1 MDMSHRPY
9 ILRFAGLKLSYR
21 QGPREVSVLKGAS
34 GEFLKGEAV
43 GLVAPSGG
51 GKSSLLHVLGLLE
64 KPNEGEVYLG
74 DLNCSA
80 MTDAQRTAIRR
91 TEFGFIYQFHQL
103 LPEFTALEN
112 VVMPQLIAGI
122 RRKEAEEWAK
132 DLLANI
138 GLGDR
143 LSHLPAEMSG
153 GEQQR
158 VAIVRAVANQPK
170 VLLAD
175 EPTGNLDPYT
185 AEQVFDGLIELV
197 HEQGL
202 CTIMATHNIKL
213 AGKLDRVVCIENG
226 QVVEGS
232 VALA

>member
-1 MDMSHRPY
+1 MDMSHRPH
-9 ILRFAGLKLSYR
+9 ILRFAGLKLAYK
-21 QGPREVSVLKGAS
+21 QGPREITVLNGAS
-34 GEFLKGEAV
+34 GEFTKGEAV

-64 KPNEGEVYLG
+64 HPDQGDVYLG
-74 DLNCSA
+74 DINCSELN
-80 MTDAQRTAIRR
+80 DRERTAVRR
-91 TEFGFIYQFHQL
+91 SEFGFIYQFHQL

-122 RRKEAEEWAK
+122 GRKEAAEWAK

-143 LSHLPAEMSG
+143 LDHLPAEMSG

-158 VAIVRAVANQPK
+158 VAICRAVANQPK

-185 AEQVFDGLIELV
+185 AEQVFDGLLELV
-197 HEQGL
+197 HERGL

-226 QVVEGS
+226 QVVEGT